1 MRAAFIQK
9 PMLMV
14 FTDVDD
20 PQITKANEL
29 KIKVKVT
36 GICGSEIHAYRG
48 RHPYRV
54 PPVVSGHEFAGEVVE
69 IGSGVTKYSV
79 GDRVTVEPQ
88 YGCGECPYCRNGQYN
103 VCKDKVVLGSNKWS
117 GSFGEYV
124 IAPEAAVISL
134 PDNITY
140 EQGALIEPLA
150 VGLHIVRKSKLEIGQ
165 TVAIFGAGTIG
176 LSILISAKMAGAQNI
191 IISDIV
197 EYNLQV
203 AKQLGAIYCINSN
216 REDTVKMYNDYS
228 ASTGIDVAFVA
239 VDAISAFQ
247 TALDIVSPKAT
258 IGVLAPP
265 RNMQG
270 CDIIG
275 IINKELRI
283 VGSYMYLRKEFEMIR
298 EKIADGTIDVTSLI
312 SKVMPIEEAAKA
324 MEIADKKTE
333 NIIKILMH
341 F

>member
-9 PMLMV
+9 PMSMV
-14 FTDVDD
+14 FTDVEE

-36 GICGSEIHAYRG
+36 GICGSEIHAYHG
-48 RHPYRV
+48 THEYRI

-69 IGSGVTKYSV
+69 IGSNVTKYGI

-88 YGCGECPYCRNGQYN
+88 YGCGECSYCRNGHYN
-103 VCKDKVVLGSNKWS
+103 VCKNKVVLGSNKWS

-124 IAPEAAVISL
+124 IAPEEAVIPL
-134 PDNITY
+134 PDNLTY

-165 TVAIFGAGTIG
+165 TAAIIGAGTIG
-176 LSILISAKMAGAQNI
+176 LSTLICAKMAGAQNI

-203 AKQLGAIYCINSN
+203 AKQLGATHCINST
-216 REDTVKMYNDYS
+216 REETVEKFNYYS
-228 ASTGIDVAFVA
+228 ANTGIDVVFVA
-239 VDAISAFQ
+239 VNAISAFQ
-247 TALDIVSPKAT
+247 TALDIVSPRGT
-258 IGVLAPP
+258 VGILAPP
-265 RNMQG
+265 RNAQG
-270 CDIIG
+270 CDMVSISK
-275 IINKELRI
+275 KELCI
-283 VGSYMYLRKEFEMIR
+283 VSTCMYVRREFEMIR
-298 EKIADGTIDVTSLI
+298 DKIADGTIDVTPLI
-312 SKVMPIEEAAKA
+312 SKIMPIEDAAQA
-324 MEIADKKTE
+324 MEIADKKRE
-333 NIIKILMH
+333 NIIKILMR

>member
-9 PMLMV
+9 PMSMV
-14 FTDVDD
+14 FTDVDE

-36 GICGSEIHAYRG
+36 GICGSEIHAYHG
-48 RHPYRV
+48 THAYRI

-69 IGSGVTKYSV
+69 IGSNVAKYSI

-88 YGCGECPYCRNGQYN
+88 YGCGECPYCRNGHYN
-103 VCKDKVVLGSNKWS
+103 VCKNKVVLGSNKWS

-124 IAPEAAVISL
+124 IAPEEAVIPL

-150 VGLHIVRKSKLEIGQ
+150 VGLHIVKKSKLEIGQ
-165 TVAIFGAGTIG
+165 TAAIIGAGTIG

-191 IISDIV
+191 IVSDIV

-203 AKQLGAIYCINSN
+203 AKQLGATYCINST
-216 REDTVKMYNDYS
+216 REETVEMYNHYS
-228 ASTGIDVAFVA
+228 TNTGIDMVFVA

-247 TALDIVSPKAT
+247 TALDIVSPRGT
-258 IGVLAPP
+258 IGILAPP
-265 RNMQG
+265 RNAQG
-270 CDIIG
+270 CDMTNITT
-275 IINKELRI
+275 KELRI
-283 VGSYMYLRKEFEMIR
+283 VGSYMYVSREFEMIR
-298 EKIADGTIDVTSLI
+298 EKIADRTIDVTPLI
-312 SKVMPIEEAAKA
+312 SKIMPIEDATEAMK
-324 MEIADKKTE
+324 IADKKTE
-333 NIIKILMH
+333 NIIKILMY

>member
-1 MRAAFIQK
+1 MKAAFIEK
-9 PMLMV
+9 PMSIV
-14 FTDVDD
+14 FTEVDE

-36 GICGSEIHAYRG
+36 GICGSEIHAYHG
-48 RHPYRV
+48 IHPYRI

-69 IGSGVTKYSV
+69 IGPDVTKYNI

-88 YGCGECPYCRNGQYN
+88 YGCGKCSYCRNGQYN
-103 VCKDKVVLGSNKWS
+103 VCKNKVVLGSNKWS

-124 IAPEAAVISL
+124 IAPEEAVIPL

-165 TVAIFGAGTIG
+165 TVAVIGVGTIG

-191 IISDIV
+191 IVSDIV

-203 AKQLGAIYCINSN
+203 AKQLGATYCINSSK
-216 REDTVKMYNDYS
+216 EETVKMYNDYS

-239 VDAISAFQ
+239 VDVISAFQ
-247 TALDIVSPKAT
+247 TALNIVSPKGT
-258 IGVLAPP
+258 IGILAPP
-265 RNMQG
+265 RNAQG
-270 CDIIG
+270 CDLISITK
-275 IINKELRI
+275 KELCI
-283 VGSYMYLRKEFEMIR
+283 VGTSMYVRKEFEMIR
-298 EKIADGTIDVTSLI
+298 DKIAYGTIDVKPLI
-312 SKVMPIEEAAKA
+312 SKIMPIKDAAKA
-324 MEIADKKTE
+324 MKIVDQKTE
-333 NIIKILMH
+333 NIIKMLMY

>member
-9 PMLMV
+9 PMSMV
-14 FTDVDD
+14 FTDVDE
-20 PQITKANEL
+20 PQITKTNEL
-29 KIKVKVT
+29 KLKVKVT
-36 GICGSEIHAYRG
+36 GICGSEIHAYHG
-48 RHPYRV
+48 THAYRI

-69 IGSGVTKYSV
+69 IGPNVTKYSI

-88 YGCGECPYCRNGQYN
+88 YGCGKCSYCRNGHYN
-103 VCKDKVVLGSNKWS
+103 VCKNKVVLGSNKWS

-124 IAPEAAVISL
+124 IAPEEAVILL

-165 TVAIFGAGTIG
+165 TVAIIGAGTIG

-191 IISDIV
+191 IVSDIV
-197 EYNLQV
+197 DYNLQV
-203 AKQLGAIYCINSN
+203 AKRLGATYCINSSS
-216 REDTVKMYNDYS
+216 EETVEMYKYYS
-228 ASTGIDVAFVA
+228 ANTGIDVVLVA

-247 TALDIVSPKAT
+247 TALDIVSPRGA

-265 RNMQG
+265 RNAQG
-270 CDIIG
+270 CDMTNITT
-275 IINKELRI
+275 KELRI
-283 VGSYMYLRKEFEMIR
+283 VGTYMYSRKEFEMIR
-298 EKIADGTIDVTSLI
+298 EKIADRTIDVTPLI
-312 SKVMPIEEAAKA
+312 SKIMPIEDAAQA
-324 MEIADKKTE
+324 MEIADKKSE
-333 NIIKILMH
+333 NIIKILMC

>member
-1 MRAAFIQK
+1 MRAAFIEK
-9 PMLMV
+9 PMSMV
-14 FTDVDD
+14 FTDVDE

-48 RHPYRV
+48 THSFRI

-69 IGSGVTKYSV
+69 IGFGVTKYSV

-88 YGCGECPYCRNGQYN
+88 YGCGECADCRKGQYN
-103 VCKDKVVLGSNKWS
+103 VCKNKVVLGSNKWS

-124 IAPEAAVISL
+124 IAPEGAVIPL

-165 TVAIFGAGTIG
+165 TVAIIGAGTIG
-176 LSILISAKMAGAQNI
+176 LSVLISAKMAGAQNI
-191 IISDIV
+191 IVSDIV

-203 AKQLGAIYCINSN
+203 AKELGATYCIDLSK
-216 REDTVKMYNDYS
+216 EDTVKMYNDYS
-228 ASTGIDVAFVA
+228 ADTGIDVVFVA
-239 VDAISAFQ
+239 VNAISAFQ
-247 TALDIVSPKAT
+247 TALDIVSPRGT
-258 IGVLAPP
+258 IGILAPP
-265 RNMQG
+265 RNAQG
-270 CDIIG
+270 CDLVSITD
-275 IINKELRI
+275 KELWI
-283 VGSYMYLRKEFEMIR
+283 VGTFMYVRREFEMIR
-298 EKIADGTIDVTSLI
+298 DKIADGTIEVTPLI
-312 SKVMPIEEAAKA
+312 SKIMPVEDAAQA

-333 NIIKILMH
+333 DIIKILMR

>member
-1 MRAAFIQK
+1 MRAAYIQK
-9 PMLMV
+9 PMSMV
-14 FTDVDD
+14 FTDVDE

-48 RHPYRV
+48 THSYRI

-79 GDRVTVEPQ
+79 GARVTVEPQ
-88 YGCGECPYCRNGQYN
+88 YGCGECAYCRKGQYN
-103 VCKDKVVLGSNKWS
+103 VCKNKVVLGSNKWS

-124 IAPEAAVISL
+124 IAPERAVIPL

-150 VGLHIVRKSKLEIGQ
+150 VGLHIVRKSKLAIGQ
-165 TVAIFGAGTIG
+165 TVAIIGAGTIG
-176 LSILISAKMAGAQNI
+176 LSVLISAKMAGAQNI

-203 AKQLGAIYCINSN
+203 AKELGATYCINSTK
-216 REDTVKMYNDYS
+216 EDIVKMYNDYS
-228 ASTGIDVAFVA
+228 ADTGIDVVFIA
-239 VDAISAFQ
+239 VNAISAFQ
-247 TALDIVSPKAT
+247 TALDIVSPRGT
-258 IGVLAPP
+258 IGILAPP
-265 RNMQG
+265 RNAQG
-270 CDIIG
+270 CDLVSITD
-275 IINKELRI
+275 KELWI
-283 VGSYMYLRKEFEMIR
+283 VGTFMYVRREFEMIR
-298 EKIADGTIDVTSLI
+298 DKIADGTIDVTPLI
-312 SKVMPIEEAAKA
+312 SKIMPIEDAAQA
-324 MEIADKKTE
+324 MEIADEKTE
-333 NIIKILMH
+333 DVIKILMR